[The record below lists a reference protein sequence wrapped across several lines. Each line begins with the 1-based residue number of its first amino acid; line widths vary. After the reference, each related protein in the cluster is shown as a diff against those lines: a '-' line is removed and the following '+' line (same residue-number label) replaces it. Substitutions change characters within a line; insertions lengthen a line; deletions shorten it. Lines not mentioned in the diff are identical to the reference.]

1 MDKPALK
8 ALLILASLAYG
19 FASHGQD
26 ALAAPATPP
35 APVAVPAPAP
45 NPCHTGNPARIDNG
59 VSAWLPS
66 GQVLASQEKMRAEEL
81 ATYVSGVAA
90 SWKTLDASVKDVCAI
105 ELNLALDKLQVS
117 QTFKAAPVQ
126 LLAAA
131 RTLKDALD
139 KDTTWVETDKSK
151 TGLKG
156 KVLVAL
162 DSVTE
167 ADAESDGTTDA
178 LHVVKAE
185 CRTDFQLPRTF
196 STPEAAR
203 ASLTKLATTL
213 ATTATAPAATT
224 DTANQPESSQQSEAA
239 SSAKASQE
247 PVMEKATPSDPVPWW
262 GQVASLLSRDPTVM
276 DELDSLTRD
285 KIVACAKVAFEVAN
299 RSAVKEAADNPG
311 SDKAIAAAAVAEPA
325 RKAYLK
331 VAQVATFYEPQA
343 SLFVGPNFSLDSEGG
358 WKGGGGEA
366 LLRFD
371 AGPKSFL
378 GGRSF
383 TEISYQK
390 IEAIDKEAT
399 DQQKSDAL
407 KNPFASKQGFF
418 RINSGVTFRDSG
430 RHGLLVSAGLSS
442 IDTDPDSD
450 AESFARVEPRLS
462 VGMNSR
468 TFFTE
473 GTYSQYFIGYAYDQF
488 WEYDEVIGMTT
499 DTPPKPIAERRK
511 EFDRAIV
518 DATLY
523 LPQISTGQ
531 VKAAV
536 RLFVDTPLSGHGPSD
551 IRASVLL
558 YLDFNDFLKHINPLL
573 GK

>member
-1 MDKPALK
+1 MHHETTLMNKSAIKVLFI
-8 ALLILASLAYG
+8 AVTLCCG
-19 FASHGQD
+19 TASHGQGK
-26 ALAAPATPP
+26 PP
-35 APVAVPAPAP
+35 AAAVAVPVPAP
-45 NPCHTGNPARIDNG
+45 NPCHAGNPARIDNG
-59 VSAWLPS
+59 VSAWAAS
-66 GQVLASQEKMRAEEL
+66 GQVFASQEKRRAEAL
-81 ATYVSGVAA
+81 AAYISDVAA
-90 SWKTLDASVKDVCAI
+90 SWKTFDTATKDGCAI
-105 ELNLALDKLQVS
+105 ELNLALDELQVS

-131 RTLKDALD
+131 RSLKDALG
-139 KDTTWVETDKSK
+139 KDTAWVETDKTK
-151 TGLKG
+151 LKDN
-156 KVLVAL
+156 VVVPV

-167 ADAESDGTTDA
+167 AETESDGAADA
-178 LHVVKAE
+178 LHVIKAE

-203 ASLTKLATTL
+203 ASLTKLATHL
-213 ATTATAPAATT
+213 ATTATAPATTT
-224 DTANQPESSQQSEAA
+224 DAANKPESSQQSEAA
-239 SSAKASQE
+239 SSAKASEE
-247 PVMEKATPSDPVPWW
+247 PVTEKATPSDPVPWW
-262 GQVASLLSRDPTVM
+262 EQVASLLSRDPTVM

-285 KIVACAKVAFEVAN
+285 KIVACAKAAFEVAN
-299 RSAVKEAADNPG
+299 RSAVKEAAANPG
-311 SDKAIAAAAVAEPA
+311 SNKAIAAATVAEPA

-331 VAQVATFYEPQA
+331 IAQVATLYEPQA

-366 LLRFD
+366 LLRFE

-418 RINSGVTFRDSG
+418 RLNSGVIFLDNG
-430 RHGLLVSAGLSS
+430 RHGLLVSGGLSS

-450 AESFARVEPRLS
+450 AESFAGVEPRVS
-462 VGMNSR
+462 VGLNSR

-499 DTPPKPIAERRK
+499 DTPPKPIA
-511 EFDRAIV
+511 
-518 DATLY
+518 
-523 LPQISTGQ
+523 
-531 VKAAV
+531 
-536 RLFVDTPLSGHGPSD
+536 
-551 IRASVLL
+551 
-558 YLDFNDFLKHINPLL
+558 
-573 GK
+573 